1 MDKPIAKSNNRVREL
16 RLTYH
21 LTQSE
26 LAEKTNLSY
35 SSIVSYENGLRDPNA
50 RAMAALEKFF
60 GVTGEYLLGLT
71 DTNVSK
77 ARFFP
82 EANKKSPLL
91 EKYERLDQH
100 GKELI
105 AMILDKELE
114 RCALNQ
120 VEDKFVEFPHEIYL
134 KFSDQAGCAG
144 NGIYLGPESFTE
156 YPVVGNELTRR
167 AAFAVPVAGDSMEPK
182 FHNGDIVLVNFEPV
196 ESGDIALIT
205 MDGYGYIKKIG
216 DQELLPLNPKYDPI
230 PMDESVRVNGKVIGV
245 FDPSWYI

>member
-1 MDKPIAKSNNRVREL
+1 MKNTKRV
-16 RLTYH
+16 
-21 LTQSE
+21 
-26 LAEKTNLSY
+26 KN
-35 SSIVSYENGLRDPNA
+35 
-50 RAMAALEKFF
+50 
-60 GVTGEYLLGLT
+60 
-71 DTNVSK
+71 
-77 ARFFP
+77 
-82 EANKKSPLL
+82 
-91 EKYERLDQH
+91 
-100 GKELI
+100 
-105 AMILDKELE
+105 
-114 RCALNQ
+114 
-120 VEDKFVEFPHEIYL
+120 EIYL

-230 PMDESVRVNGKVIGV
+230 PMDESVRVNGKIIGV